1 MKKILVL
8 TASPK
13 KNGNTDKMADAF
25 ISGAREAGH
34 EVHKFETAFRRIG
47 GCTACNAC
55 WSKGN
60 ACIHEDGFRELEP
73 LLESCETLV
82 IVSPLYWFC
91 LPQQIKGAIDRLYA
105 YGGTGGLRP
114 LAIKESCFF
123 ICGGLAE
130 KEEYQPVLE
139 IYRMMTKYLGW
150 KDRGII
156 QTGGLDKKGAIEASG
171 VLERAMEMGR
181 RA

>member
-25 ISGAREAGH
+25 IAGAREAGH
-34 EVHKFETAFRRIG
+34 EVHKFETSFKHIG
-47 GCTACNAC
+47 GCTACNLC

-60 ACIHEDGFRELEP
+60 ACIHEDDFRELEP
-73 LLESCETLV
+73 LLESCEMLV
-82 IVSPLYWFC
+82 IASPLYWFC

-123 ICGGLAE
+123 ICGELAE

-139 IYRMMTKYLGW
+139 IYRLMTKYLNW
-150 KDRGII
+150 KDRGVI

-171 VLERAMEMGR
+171 VLEQAREMGR
-181 RA
+181 NA